1 MVFPR
6 AHASSAHRTESR
18 TQSHPLHTREDT
30 TMFDNAPKAF
40 AWRLSLCGMIAVFAS
55 GCLVSRT
62 ELEECTTRVA
72 ALDAENA
79 RMEKDLEA
87 LRSDYKEVLRDF
99 GVQTPA
105 GQEITAEYMA
115 DVRQQLDI
123 MRQAVQEEVPD
134 QVRENLTREL
144 DSLLSMLDTQYAELD
159 AQYSRISGR
168 LEQVTT
174 SLEVANSRLE
184 GIETTGTDIQQE
196 LVAQRVDE
204 DRLETEL
211 NDLADMIDGFDDTR
225 FLCGKECP
233 EHLGIRPKRAEGVLS
248 FHAEIRSILRRLPLQ
263 LTRPADD
270 DEMPSEDG
278 EEAPEEPEEVAR

>member
-1 MVFPR
+1 MAFDLVARRP
-6 AHASSAHRTESR
+6 ANTSR
-18 TQSHPLHTREDT
+18 TREDS
-30 TMFDNAPKAF
+30 TMFDNATHAI
-40 AWRLSLCGMIAVFAS
+40 AWKLSLSALITMTAS
-55 GCLVSRT
+55 GCLVARSD
-62 ELEECTTRVA
+62 LEECTTRVT
-72 ALDAENA
+72 ALDAENT
-79 RMEKDLEA
+79 RMEEDLEA

-105 GQEITAEYMA
+105 GQELTAEYMN
-115 DVRQQLDI
+115 DVRQQLDV

-144 DSLLSMLDTQYAELD
+144 DSLLSMLDTQYAELN

-168 LEQVTT
+168 LDQVTT
-174 SLEVANSRLE
+174 SLEAANSRLE
-184 GIETTGTDIQQE
+184 GIETTGTDIQEE

-211 NDLADMIDGFDDTR
+211 NNLADMIDGFDDTR
-225 FLCGKECP
+225 FLCGKDCP

-263 LTRPADD
+263 LTRPAEEDD
-270 DEMPSEDG
+270 MPQEDG
-278 EEAPEEPEEVAR
+278 EEEPEEADEVAR